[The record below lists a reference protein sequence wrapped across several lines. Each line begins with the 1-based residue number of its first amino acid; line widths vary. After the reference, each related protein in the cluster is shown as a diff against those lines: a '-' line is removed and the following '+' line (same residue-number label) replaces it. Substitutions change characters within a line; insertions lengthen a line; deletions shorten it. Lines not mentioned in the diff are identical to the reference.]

1 MIKRLITILIAV
13 VSLISTSAQTS
24 VGNWK
29 VYSMFSTIKKMV
41 QTPDK
46 VYFISGNNLYSF
58 DKNTQE
64 TYNYTTKNKLNDIV
78 VNNIYYNKYNDY
90 LVVTYST
97 GNIDL
102 IYDDGTVINLPDIKD
117 SGLNYSL
124 EINDVAFNG
133 DDIYVATKFGLVVFN
148 EKRQEV
154 KYSGVYDK
162 EISTVTCVGDYVIV
176 DQEHNLYYLHKDKRF
191 ETFDNYIKL
200 PDNFWIEDMEGLDN
214 NKLLIRATGKIVYYL
229 DINFEKNTYSRV
241 SIDNSQ
247 KSSNLIYGKDAYYYI
262 TNGVLYSVSLDGE
275 KLTHSNLP
283 SEISSHTISIW
294 DNADEVWAANANG
307 IGNYNISGGTL
318 TTIKSNFK
326 PESLSVD
333 NPFFITSDSKG
344 KVYVSNHGESKYFDF
359 PGTWW
364 SSYISTIDNNG
375 KVEDISPIGL
385 EITHTGGNPA
395 QYTQNGRLYDSFQL
409 VIDPEDD
416 ETYYIGTYWEGIYKV
431 KNGKMLAHYHP
442 ATSSLLE
449 SWGCRVFAM
458 AFDKDNNLW
467 CVNEVSNRPGSPA
480 LHILP
485 AEARKKDSTTP
496 EDWVSVNLGDF
507 LCARD
512 GRIFICEK
520 SNMIFMCD
528 GTWSG
533 YIVAYDTKGTYS
545 DTSDDEYHLW
555 SSFIDQD
562 GKIFD
567 PDQVSAF
574 AEDEQGRVW
583 IGTSLGVIEIANPQ
597 EALNPGMK
605 VRRLKISNNGIEEGY
620 LLDGIHVTSISVG
633 KNNRKWLGTMTNGVY
648 LVNEDGNQILE
659 NYTSDNSYYP
669 GGATYNVYVHPITG
683 SVFMGTVNG
692 LVEYND
698 SYSPA
703 SENYESVYSYP
714 NPVKPDYTGWITV
727 NGLMDNSYVSILD
740 INGDVLY
747 SARSQ
752 GGIMAWDGCD
762 IKGKRVKAGVY
773 QVKASQTENNADA
786 PVVTKIVVV
795 D

>member
-1 MIKRLITILIAV
+1 MIRKTLLILI
-13 VSLISTSAQTS
+13 SLIPFAVEAQIS
-24 VGNWK
+24 SGDWK
-29 VYSMFSTIKKMV
+29 MYSRYSDISKME

-46 VYFISGNNLYSF
+46 VYFVSGNSLYSY

-64 TYNYTTKNKLNDIV
+64 TYNYTSRNKLNDNKIS
-78 VNNIYYNKYNDY
+78 NIYYNKEGKY
-90 LVVTYST
+90 LVIIYVS
-97 GNIDL
+97 GNIDIL
-102 IYDDGTVINLPDIKD
+102 YDNGGVLNIPYVKD
-117 SGLNYSL
+117 AVMTYQP
-124 EINDVAFNG
+124 EVNDVAFMG
-133 DDIYVATKFGLVVFN
+133 EKIYIATKFGLIVFN
-148 EKRQEV
+148 EANKSVEH
-154 KYSGVYDK
+154 SGVYNK
-162 EISTVTCVGDYVIV
+162 EISKVAAVGDYILV
-176 DQEHNLYYLHKDKRF
+176 DQNHAMYYLQKDGRF
-191 ETFDNYIKL
+191 DSFE
-200 PDNFWIEDMEGLDN
+200 NFKQISNGYRLEDMEGLN
-214 NKLLIRATGKIVYYL
+214 QNKLLIKTTGKTLHII
-229 DINFEKNTYSRV
+229 DFNFEKNSYTRTDVEGSQSV
-241 SIDNSQ
+241 SD
-247 KSSNLIYGKDAYYYI
+247 LIYGKDAFYYI
-262 TNGVLYSVSLDGE
+262 KDGVLYSVSLDGE
-275 KLTHSNLP
+275 KLTHSKLP

-294 DNADEVWAANANG
+294 DNADDVWAANANG
-307 IGNYNISGGTL
+307 IGNYNIAGGTL

-364 SSYISTIDNNG
+364 SSYISTIDNDG
-375 KVEDISPIGL
+375 KIEDISPIGL
-385 EITHTGGNPA
+385 EITHIGGNPA
-395 QYTQNGRLYDSFQL
+395 SYTQNGRLYDSFQL

-485 AEARKKDSTTP
+485 AEARKKEATTP

-512 GRIFICEK
+512 GRIFICGK

-528 GTWSG
+528 GAWSG

-597 EALNPGMK
+597 EALNPEMK
-605 VRRLKISNNGIEEGY
+605 VRRLKISSNGIEEGY

-703 SENYESVYSYP
+703 SEDYESVYSYP

-740 INGDVLY
+740 INGNVLY
-747 SARSQ
+747 SATSQ

-762 IKGKRVKAGVY
+762 TKGKRVKAGVY
-773 QVKASQTENNADA
+773 QVKASQTENDADA
-786 PVVTKIVVV
+786 PVVAKIVVV

>member
-294 DNADEVWAANANG
+294 DNADEVWAGDKEGIANYK
-307 IGNYNISGGTL
+307 ITDSEITVLYD
-318 TTIKSNFK
+318 KFK
-326 PESLSVD
+326 PSAISVD
-333 NPFFITSDSKG
+333 YPFNITSDKNG
-344 KVYVSNHGESKYFDF
+344 KIYVSNNSESSIYEIKYNILA
-359 PGTWW
+359 
-364 SSYISTIDNNG
+364 YVSTIDNG
-375 KVEDISPIGL
+375 DIEDITPI
-385 EITHTGGNPA
+385 EFTASHKSNPSKEVF
-395 QYTQNGRLYDSFQL
+395 YDAYQI
-409 VIDPEDD
+409 VIDPEDP
-416 ETYYIGTYWEGIYKV
+416 EIYYIGSHWEGMYKV
-431 KNGKMLAHYHP
+431 KDRKTISQYNP
-442 ATSSLLE
+442 ETSSLLE
-449 SWGCRVFAM
+449 SWGCRVHGM
-458 AFDKDNNLW
+458 AFDKENNLW
-467 CVNEVSNRPGSPA
+467 CANEVLNQGEPG

-496 EDWVSVNLGDF
+496 EDWIPIYLGDF
-507 LCARD
+507 RSLKD
-512 GRIFICEK
+512 VHILPCEK
-520 SNMIFMCD
+520 SNMVFVCD
-528 GTWSG
+528 GKWGG
-533 YIVAYDTKGTYS
+533 YVVAYDTKGTYT
-545 DTSDDEYHLW
+545 DTSDDSYILW
-555 SSFIDQD
+555 DSFIDQD
-562 GKIFD
+562 GKSYDFD
-567 PDQVSAF
+567 YATALV
-574 AEDEQGRVW
+574 EDKNGRVW
-583 IGTSLGVIEIANPQ
+583 LGTSNGVIEISNPKN
-597 EALNPGMK
+597 AINPSMTIN
-605 VRRLKISNNGIEEGY
+605 RLKVPRNDGTNYADY
-620 LLDGIHVTSISVG
+620 LLDGIFVTSISVD
-633 KNNRKWLGTMTNGVY
+633 NSNRKWIGTMNNGVY
-648 LVNEDGNQILE
+648 LVNETGSEIIHHFTNE
-659 NYTSDNSYYP
+659 NSYLP
-669 GGATYNVYVHPITG
+669 GGVTYCVYAHPFTN
-683 SVFMGTVNG
+683 SVFMGTEYG
-692 LVEYND
+692 LVEYSSD
-698 SYSPA
+698 SSPA
-703 SENYESVYSYP
+703 MDDYSQIYAYP
-714 NPVKPDYTGWITV
+714 NPVKPEYTGLITIT
-727 NGLMDNSYVSILD
+727 GLMDNTLVKIAD
-740 INGDVLY
+740 
-747 SARSQ
+747 SAGNVFFTSRSE
-752 GGIMAWDGCD
+752 GGMVTWDGCNVAGD
-762 IKGKRVKAGVY
+762 RVKSGVY
-773 QVKASQTENNADA
+773 FVYVSSNENGQSAGA
-786 PVVTKIVVV
+786 VTKIMIIN
-795 D
+795 